1 MTNWLEWARELH
13 ALAQSGLYCTKD
25 IYDEER
31 YERIKEMSHQMM
43 SVLANTSPQVIAEL
57 RLEDS
62 GYQTPKID
70 TRGAVW
76 KDDQILL
83 VQEKDGLW
91 ALPGGWMDVT
101 ETISSNVLKEIY
113 EESGMEAE
121 VVKLVSLQDRNLH
134 NPGQNP
140 YTIVKVFVECE
151 YKAGSF
157 KENSETMAAKFFSV
171 DELPEL
177 MVNKTSKEQ
186 IHLCYQARQQG
197 KNWQVT
203 FD

>member
-13 ALAQSGLYCTKD
+13 ALAQSGLYYTKD

-31 YERIKEMSHQMM
+31 YKRIKEMSHEMM
-43 SVLANTSPQVIAEL
+43 SELANTSPQVIAEL

-101 ETISSNVLKEIY
+101 ETISSNVLKKFMK
-113 EESGMEAE
+113 SQ
-121 VVKLVSLQDRNLH
+121 VWKLKLLN
-134 NPGQNP
+134 
-140 YTIVKVFVECE
+140 
-151 YKAGSF
+151 
-157 KENSETMAAKFFSV
+157 
-171 DELPEL
+171 
-177 MVNKTSKEQ
+177 
-186 IHLCYQARQQG
+186 
-197 KNWQVT
+197 
-203 FD
+203 

>member
-13 ALAQSGLYCTKD
+13 ALAQSGLYYTKD

-31 YERIKEMSHQMM
+31 YKRIKEMSHQMM
-43 SVLANTSPQVIAEL
+43 SELANTSPQVIAEL

-113 EESGMEAE
+113 EDSGMEAE

-140 YTIVKVFVECE
+140 YTIVKVFVECL

-157 KENSETMAAKFFSV
+157 KENSETIAAKFFSV
-171 DELPEL
+171 YELHEL
-177 MVNKTSKEQ
+177 MVNKKSK
-186 IHLCYQARQQG
+186 
-197 KNWQVT
+197 
-203 FD
+203 